1 MVSLDVNSLFTNVP
15 LEEIINIFVKELFKS
30 NSSTHGLNKKQI
42 TEMLSLTTKKSIFL
56 SDQPFYTQVDSV
68 AMGPHWYLN

>member
-15 LEEIINIFVKELFKS
+15 LKEIINIFVNELFKS

-56 SDQPFYTQVDSV
+56 SDQAFYPQVDGV
-68 AMGPHWYLN
+68 AMGSPLVP